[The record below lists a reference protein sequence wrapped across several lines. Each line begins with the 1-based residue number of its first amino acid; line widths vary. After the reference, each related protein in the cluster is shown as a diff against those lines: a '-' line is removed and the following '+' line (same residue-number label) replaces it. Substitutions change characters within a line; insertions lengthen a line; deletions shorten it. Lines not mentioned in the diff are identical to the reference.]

1 MLPVLAEAALRCLL
15 LGSLVWLGLM
25 LCRVRNPQAQMT
37 AWLLVLAASLAM
49 PVLMH
54 WPTVTLMVPEAR
66 LPETETTLF
75 DEPFQETGVAMPAA
89 SSGMSDAAVRG
100 LSPHIDVLRIASVI
114 YLLVAGLMV
123 LRIVTG
129 LILTWRIA
137 RAAMRLNERWVGT
150 SDVRLS
156 CDVDGPVTFGGIIL
170 LPLQSVT
177 WEDSK
182 REAVL
187 AHERAHVA
195 NADFLV
201 LLLAALNRALFWFS
215 PFAWWHASKLAELAE
230 IISDARA
237 IEVVENRLSY
247 AELLLDMVHERH
259 RRVLALQMARP
270 NAIRVRIERILA
282 AAHLPAR
289 MDWRRRAWIVVA
301 MLPAVIG
308 CAATIVY
315 RTGPAGAVVAGHA
328 SHPAA
333 PAHKTQHVAF
343 YGLTPGSIFAISREP
358 DGLSGQLTGQ
368 RRLRLAAAGDGAWS
382 YASGRLTFS
391 LDPDAA
397 QPSELTVHQD
407 GRDRNA
413 ERIAE
418 LSSDSEACETVQ
430 LDDYIGWYEL
440 SPSRVVAV
448 TRARDRLR
456 LKETGRLSFEVAPDC
471 ADAFSGKDDS
481 LVMFLRD
488 PKLVDPKRVDAKLLD
503 AKLLDARQAD
513 FKTTVARVLLH
524 DPVAGARVARR
535 VDAVKAR
542 SIEDAFAVRMGE
554 VSDHFRTQAPMPGSK
569 ELLLR
574 GIVNMQQGRPT
585 YDRMSPALAARV
597 ARQADEIKPMLAAF
611 GSVDS
616 IFFRG
621 VGPGGYDVYGVKFA
635 KGFAEVRILL
645 GADGK
650 AEDVTFRPDGNDE
663 LGEIVGC
670 SAEVGLKPP
679 TETIPIKI
687 MLFNASGDEIHPY
700 SLDAEGRRV
709 ARGAIADNTTSWLLT
724 DVGRPMV
731 IADGRGQ
738 CLQIVLP
745 GQRTRYHSIESSSS
759 NAGAYSARPRT
770 APFPGS
776 EDALRHYIEALAAD
790 QLDELRMTPEVAAFT
805 RQQLAQSRA
814 ILARLGALRA
824 VSFRG
829 VTGIG
834 SDVYMGHFANGS
846 AEWRI
851 ALTKDGTITRIALGP
866 Q

>member
-1 MLPVLAEAALRCLL
+1 
-15 LGSLVWLGLM
+15 M

-37 AWLLVLAASLAM
+37 AWLLVLAGSLAM
-49 PVLMH
+49 PVLML
-54 WPTVTLMVPEAR
+54 WPSVTLT
-66 LPETETTLF
+66 LPEPPSPDTDPLWF
-75 DEPFQETGVAMPAA
+75 DESFQDTSNALPPLGGEVSHAA
-89 SSGMSDAAVRG
+89 THA
-100 LSPHIDVLRIASVI
+100 LSLQGHVLRIATAI

-129 LILTWRIA
+129 LLLTWRIA
-137 RAAMRLNERWVGT
+137 RAAMRLNERWVGA

-215 PFAWWHASKLAELAE
+215 PFAWWHFAKLAELAE

-237 IEVVENRLSY
+237 IEVVENRLGY

-289 MDWRRRAWIVVA
+289 MDWRRRAWIVLA

-308 CAATIVY
+308 CAATVVY
-315 RTGPAGAVVAGHA
+315 RTGPAGAVGVGHA

-333 PAHKTQHVAF
+333 PAHKMQHVAF
-343 YGLTPGSIFAISREP
+343 YGLTTGSIFAISREP
-358 DGLSGQLTGQ
+358 DGLTGQLTGQ

-382 YASGRLTFS
+382 YASGRLTFA
-391 LDPDAA
+391 LDPDAV
-397 QPSELTVHQD
+397 QPAELRVHQD
-407 GRDRNA
+407 GRDHDA
-413 ERIAE
+413 KRIAE
-418 LSSDSEACETVQ
+418 WSWEGETCATAQ

-440 SPSRVVAV
+440 SQSRVVAV
-448 TRARDRLR
+448 TRAGDRLR
-456 LKETGRLSFEVAPDC
+456 LKETGRLGFEVAADC

-481 LVMFLRD
+481 LVLFLRD
-488 PKLVDPKRVDAKLLD
+488 HKLADAG
-503 AKLLDARQAD
+503 QAD
-513 FKTTVARVLLH
+513 LKAGVARVLLQ

-535 VDAVKAR
+535 IDAARAR

-554 VSDHFRTQAPMPGSK
+554 VSDHFRAQAPTPGSK
-569 ELLLR
+569 ELLAR
-574 GIVNMQQGRPT
+574 GIVNMQRGRPS
-585 YDRMSPALAARV
+585 YDRMSPALAARI
-597 ARQADEIKPMLAAF
+597 ARQADELQPMLAAF
-611 GSVDS
+611 GPVES

-621 VGPGGYDVYGVKFA
+621 VGPGGYDVYGIKFA

-645 GADGK
+645 GADGN
-650 AEDVTFRPDGNDE
+650 ADDVTFRPDGNDE
-663 LGEIVGC
+663 LGEIIGC
-670 SAEVGLKPP
+670 SAEAGLKPP
-679 TETIPIKI
+679 AESIPIKI

-709 ARGAIADNTTSWLLT
+709 ARGTIADNTTSWLLT
-724 DVGRPMV
+724 DVGHPMV
-731 IADGRGQ
+731 IAAGSGQ
-738 CLQIVLP
+738 CLEILLP
-745 GQRTRYHSIESSSS
+745 GQRTRYHSIETSRLS
-759 NAGAYSARPRT
+759 AVAYSVRPRT

-776 EDALRHYIEALAAD
+776 EDALRRYIEALSAD
-790 QLDELRMTPEVAAFT
+790 QLDEVRMTPEVAAFA

-814 ILARLGALRA
+814 ILARLGPLRA

-851 ALTKDGTITRIALGP
+851 ALAKDGTITRIALGP